1 MSREH
6 AREEKKRKRFD
17 WKTGE
22 GKTSSVP
29 LLLLVLLRN
38 KRAFLLVFFSEEVS
52 SAYYFFIE

>member
-38 KRAFLLVFFSEEVS
+38 KRAFLVFFSEEVS
-52 SAYYFFIE
+52 AYYFFI